1 MIDSHC
7 HLDHLD
13 LAPYGGYLR
22 GALDAARQAGVRG
35 FLCINVD
42 LATADAM
49 RARVGPADDIWFA
62 MGQHP
67 EGVAAVPDA
76 AELDRRLRE
85 PRVVAVGE
93 TGLDY
98 HRLGPDDTGAAVA
111 AAQREAFALH
121 LRAGARHGLP
131 VVVHTRDAHED
142 TVRLLRDHA
151 GAAAGVIHC
160 FTEGPDA
167 ARRYLDQGFRISI
180 SGIVTFRSADVLRD
194 VVREIPRDRL
204 LIETDSPWLAPVPHR
219 GRSNEPRFV
228 VEVART
234 VAALQGL
241 SVPELVD
248 RTTENF
254 FELFQR
260 AA

>member
-1 MIDSHC
+1 VIDSHC

-13 LAPYGGYLR
+13 LEPWGGDLSA
-22 GALDAARQAGVRG
+22 ALDAARADGVRG

-49 RARVGPADDIWFA
+49 RQKVGAADDVWFA

-67 EGVAAVPDA
+67 EGVAEVPDPA
-76 AELDRRLRE
+76 ALDACLRG

-98 HRLGPDDTGAAVA
+98 FRIDASGADAKVA
-111 AAQREAFALH
+111 EAQRESFTLH
-121 LRAGARHGLP
+121 LEAGRRHGLP
-131 VVVHTRDAHED
+131 VVVHTREAHDD
-142 TVRLLRDHA
+142 TVALVRAHGGPD
-151 GAAAGVIHC
+151 AGVIHC
-160 FTEGPDA
+160 FTEGWDE
-167 ARRYLDQGFRISI
+167 ARRYLDLGFRISL
-180 SGIVTFRSADVLRD
+180 SGIVTFRSADALRD
-194 VVREIPRDRL
+194 VARRIPADRL

-219 GRSNEPRFV
+219 GRSNEPRYV

-254 FELFQR
+254 FALFPR